1 MKFNLIDCEQ
11 KSAEWFAARL
21 GRLTGSVAVDITR
34 TIKSG
39 EAASRRNLRV
49 RLALERITGR
59 SQESDFESQAMQH
72 GNEFESRALAIYEA
86 NTGTILERVGF
97 LSCESLMAGCSLDA
111 FVSGRKGIVEAK
123 CPKSATHLEYLRT
136 RQIPNDYHWQ
146 CVHNLWVS
154 GADYADF
161 ISFDEAFPE
170 ELQYLCVR
178 MERDEKVI
186 ADYAALAS
194 KFLAEVTVEVADIQA
209 MRNAA

>member
-1 MKFNLIDCEQ
+1 MNFTVLDCDQ
-11 KSAEWFAARL
+11 KSADWYAARL

-34 TIKSG
+34 TVKTG

-59 SQESDFESQAMQH
+59 SQESEFKSAAMEH
-72 GNEFESRALAIYEA
+72 GNEFEPKALAIYEA

-97 LSCESLMAGCSLDA
+97 LSCEVLMAGCSLDA
-111 FVSGRKGIVEAK
+111 FVAGRKGIVEAK

-136 RQIPNDYHWQ
+136 RKIPNDYYWQ

-154 GADYADF
+154 GSEWCDF
-161 ISFDEAFPE
+161 ISYDEAFPE

-178 MERDEKVI
+178 LERDEKAI
-186 ADYAALAS
+186 EEYAALAS
-194 KFLAEVTVEVADIQA
+194 KFLAEVTVEVSEIQA
-209 MRNAA
+209 MRIAA

>member
-1 MKFNLIDCEQ
+1 MNFTVLDCDQ
-11 KSAEWFAARL
+11 KSADWYAARL

-34 TIKSG
+34 TVKTG

-59 SQESDFESQAMQH
+59 SQESEFMSAAMEH
-72 GNEFESRALAIYEA
+72 GNEFEPKALAIYEA

-97 LSCESLMAGCSLDA
+97 LSCEVLMAGCSLDA
-111 FVSGRKGIVEAK
+111 FVAGRKGIVEAK

-136 RQIPNDYHWQ
+136 RKIPNDYYWQ

-154 GADYADF
+154 GSEWCDF
-161 ISFDEAFPE
+161 ISYDEAFPE

-178 MERDEKVI
+178 LERDEKAI
-186 ADYAALAS
+186 EEYAALAS
-194 KFLAEVTVEVADIQA
+194 KFLAEVTVEVSEIQA
-209 MRNAA
+209 MRIAA

>member
-1 MKFNLIDCEQ
+1 MNFTVIDCEQ
-11 KSAEWFAARL
+11 KSAMWHAARL
-21 GRLTGSVAVDITR
+21 GRLTGSCAVDITR
-34 TIKSG
+34 TVKSG

-59 SQESDFESQAMQH
+59 SQESEFQSTAMEH
-72 GNEFESRALAIYEA
+72 GEEFEPKALAIYEA
-86 NTGTILERVGF
+86 NTGTILERIGF
-97 LSCESLMAGCSLDA
+97 LSCEVLMAGCSLDA
-111 FVSGRKGIVEAK
+111 FLEGRRGIVEAK

-136 RQIPNDYHWQ
+136 RKIPNDYYWQ

-154 GADYADF
+154 GAQWCDF
-161 ISFDEAFPE
+161 ISYDEAFPE

-194 KFLAEVTVEVADIQA
+194 KFLAEVTVEVSDIQA
-209 MRNAA
+209 MRKAA

>member
-1 MKFNLIDCEQ
+1 MKFNVIDCEQ

-34 TIKSG
+34 TVKSG

-49 RLALERITGR
+49 QLALERITGR
-59 SQESDFESQAMQH
+59 SQESDFQSQAMQH
-72 GNEFESRALAIYEA
+72 GNEFESKALAIYEA

-97 LSCESLMAGCSLDA
+97 LSCEMLMAGCSLDA
-111 FVSGRKGIVEAK
+111 FVGGRKGIVEAK

-136 RQIPNDYHWQ
+136 RKIPNDYFWQ
-146 CVHNLWVS
+146 CTHNLWVT
-154 GADYADF
+154 GAEWCDF

-178 MERDEKVI
+178 LERDEQEI
-186 ADYAALAS
+186 AAYAELAS
-194 KFLAEVTVEVADIQA
+194 KFLAEVSVEVNEIQA
-209 MRNAA
+209 MRKAA